1 MSVGGLIMIFLY
13 TKLVETRDDNDR
25 ITYQEA
31 TVVEEDIA
39 VADVDDART
48 VLEGRGLTVV
58 SLMEKP

>member
-1 MSVGGLIMIFLY
+1 MIFLY